1 MRRLFLIV
9 VPFFLSGCVLDRHE
23 APPTL
28 QASPYSGNIS
38 LIDLSGLDSES
49 KIASEA
55 KVRAQFSRKT
65 ELPNEN
71 LSSRFKHA
79 FLPIPQRGVQCQVIS
94 RAISQK
100 TLSKEKPFSVGE
112 LSLGTLVSG
121 QAISVP
127 EVELGHYEKALS
139 PHFAPGIYFMQARG
153 NEVVGGFR
161 VEFAMPEEIRG
172 ITINDHG
179 LEEGPAIFQKS
190 EPTLLEVDPPT
201 APNDMNILELILI
214 TQNEEEERALVCAV
228 YENELEMVNGKQKL
242 EVPSAQLSGLFA
254 TPQAVMEI
262 LRINVI
268 SGIVPNGPSLRIEGV
283 RAWVWPSW
291 VAE

>member
-1 MRRLFLIV
+1 MKHLFLILV
-9 VPFFLSGCVLDRHE
+9 SFVLSGCVLDRHE

-28 QASPYSGNIS
+28 QGSPYSGSIS
-38 LIDLSGLDSES
+38 LIDLSSLDSES
-49 KIASEA
+49 KIISEA
-55 KVRAQFSRKT
+55 KIKAQFSRKS

-71 LSSRFKHA
+71 SSFRVKHV
-79 FLPIPQRGVQCQVIS
+79 FLPTPERGVQCQVIS
-94 RAISQK
+94 RVVPKMAP
-100 TLSKEKPFSVGE
+100 LEEKPFSVGE

-127 EVELGHYEKALS
+127 EVELGRYEKALS

-153 NEVVGGFR
+153 NQDVSGFR

-172 ITINDHG
+172 ISINDHG

-214 TQNEEEERALVCAV
+214 TQNEAEERALVCAV

-242 EVPSAQLSGLFA
+242 EIPSAQLSGLFA
-254 TPQAVMEI
+254 TPQAVMEL

-268 SGIVPNGPSLRIEGV
+268 SGIVQNGPSLRVEGV